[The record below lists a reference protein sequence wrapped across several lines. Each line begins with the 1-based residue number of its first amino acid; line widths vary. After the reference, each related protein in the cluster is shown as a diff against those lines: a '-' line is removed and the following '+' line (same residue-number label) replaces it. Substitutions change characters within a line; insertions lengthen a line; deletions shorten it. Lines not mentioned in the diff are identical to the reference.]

1 VSYHQYLLGP
11 AQLGAQW
18 DTYNGTPS
26 VYQSTQDST
35 QGPAQDLTYA
45 SSLVAA
51 GKQPQGKN
59 LPINITEYNLNWQFQ
74 KDCCRN
80 DFTYGPLWNAL
91 WVADL
96 LNVPFAYTGAPNLLL
111 HHMVYYAATA
121 PPYFCLAGQY
131 DANMDCSYPNGSAP
145 QPYPQYFTYQ
155 LLGANNYLGLQNG
168 GYMAASISPPPLH
181 NGLVVTAFFT
191 ANLDAVVLINPSQYT
206 YANLP
211 ITVSNTGFSSAQG
224 TLFQIAGGRAI
235 QSSSVSLQPQT
246 GTSYTTTVTI
256 GPYSVQAI
264 SIHP

>member
-1 VSYHQYLLGP
+1 MALYSAAAPQMKAQAQADGATINVGGPATAGLQGTWISAMLSDPTISKNIDFVSYHQYLLGP

-35 QGPAQDLTYA
+35 QGPAQNLTYA

-121 PPYFCLAGQY
+121 PPYFCLAGSMTPTWT
-131 DANMDCSYPNGSAP
+131 AVIR
-145 QPYPQYFTYQ
+145 T
-155 LLGANNYLGLQNG
+155 GAHP
-168 GYMAASISPPPLH
+168 SRIRSTSP
-181 NGLVVTAFFT
+181 T
-191 ANLDAVVLINPSQYT
+191 SCW
-206 YANLP
+206 
-211 ITVSNTGFSSAQG
+211 
-224 TLFQIAGGRAI
+224 GR
-235 QSSSVSLQPQT
+235 
-246 GTSYTTTVTI
+246 TTTSACKTADTW
-256 GPYSVQAI
+256 P
-264 SIHP
+264 HPSPRPRWATVLS